1 MLSYVS
7 EKNCCIPNEFVQYF
21 FLHLLNLC
29 FYLFQEN
36 KETKVCF
43 IDFQVMRYS
52 SPFIDILYFLFLCT
66 DSAFRSAYFD
76 DLMIDYY
83 ESLKSFLNVNSIDIN
98 SVYAKE
104 DFDDDCKVLL
114 PFGLLIAMTE
124 LRIFTTT
131 SEDEAILKGSNIV
144 KRTDI
149 SVVPG
154 EEQYY
159 KMRVNDVVNE
169 CIENGV
175 MDRII
180 EKLSSL

>member
-1 MLSYVS
+1 
-7 EKNCCIPNEFVQYF
+7 
-21 FLHLLNLC
+21 
-29 FYLFQEN
+29 
-36 KETKVCF
+36 
-43 IDFQVMRYS
+43 
-52 SPFIDILYFLFLCT
+52 
-66 DSAFRSAYFD
+66 
-76 DLMIDYY
+76 MIDYY

-144 KRTDI
+144 KGTDI